1 MNQPS
6 DPIAVFDSGMGGI
19 SVLREMTKLMPN
31 EDFIYYGDSKHA
43 PYGTKTL
50 EEVRTLTIEH
60 ITYLIKEK
68 HAKAVA
74 VACNTATSAAVRI
87 LRDMYPDLPLVGV
100 EPAIKPA
107 VLATGHAKVV
117 VMATPMTL
125 REEKFHKL
133 ESLYDEQAD
142 IYPLPCPGLM
152 EFVEQGIL
160 SGEKLETFLHN
171 LLDPYKDKD
180 ITGIVLGCT
189 HYPFLKETIQ
199 KIAGPSVTIFDGGY
213 GTAKELLRRLRV
225 ADLAQVDNTR
235 KGSVTFLNSSDD
247 PALIQR
253 SKKLLNS

>member
-1 MNQPS
+1 
-6 DPIAVFDSGMGGI
+6 
-19 SVLREMTKLMPN
+19 
-31 EDFIYYGDSKHA
+31 
-43 PYGTKTL
+43 
-50 EEVRTLTIEH
+50 
-60 ITYLIKEK
+60 
-68 HAKAVA
+68 
-74 VACNTATSAAVRI
+74 
-87 LRDMYPDLPLVGV
+87 
-100 EPAIKPA
+100 
-107 VLATGHAKVV
+107 
-117 VMATPMTL
+117 MATPMTL

-152 EFVEQGIL
+152 EIVQHGII

-225 ADLAQVDNTR
+225 ADLAQVDNMR

>member
-1 MNQPS
+1 MNQLS

-50 EEVRTLTIEH
+50 EEVRALTIEH

-180 ITGIVLGCT
+180 IT
-189 HYPFLKETIQ
+189 
-199 KIAGPSVTIFDGGY
+199 Y